1 MTLFEILV
9 MIGGLVSIGYYLVL
23 KIMRRRVSFA
33 RFFAF
38 AGLLLF
44 LYGLLHVMGWLVL
57 PDFLLWLVRIVLILF
72 LISFVW
78 VERRLVLSAHEKK
91 PESLDA
97 LIILGAGLFGDR
109 LSLSLKRRLDEALRV
124 GQDHPQVIFIVCG
137 GQGPDEW
144 ISEAQAM
151 HDYLVAH
158 GISSERILQEDQST
172 STYEN
177 LSFAISRFDLSG
189 WRVGIVTNSFHL
201 CRSVRMA
208 RQLGLE
214 AYGFGTSAP
223 HLTSPV
229 FYTREYFAYLKAKIK
244 GQI

>member
-124 GQDHPQVIFIVCG
+124 GQDHPQAFFIVCG
-137 GQGPDEW
+137 GTG
-144 ISEAQAM
+144 A
-151 HDYLVAH
+151 
-158 GISSERILQEDQST
+158 G
-172 STYEN
+172 
-177 LSFAISRFDLSG
+177 
-189 WRVGIVTNSFHL
+189 
-201 CRSVRMA
+201 
-208 RQLGLE
+208 
-214 AYGFGTSAP
+214 
-223 HLTSPV
+223 
-229 FYTREYFAYLKAKIK
+229 
-244 GQI
+244 